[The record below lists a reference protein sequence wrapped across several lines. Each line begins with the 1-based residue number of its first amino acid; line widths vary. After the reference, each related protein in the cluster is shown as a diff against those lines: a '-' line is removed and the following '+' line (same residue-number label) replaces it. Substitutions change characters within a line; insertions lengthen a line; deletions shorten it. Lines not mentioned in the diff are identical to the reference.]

1 MTIRPCLAL
10 CTLLA
15 LGCTPSDDKTD
26 NNENEATTGTDELG
40 TTGTDGTTDTG
51 GDGGLSFVE
60 DAADGV
66 SVVAVEPDRYLGVW
80 YEIASSPSPQQAAC
94 TATQAEY
101 SLLDNGDIKVVNQCN
116 LGSLDGDLNI
126 IVGSASFV
134 DDSYARLLVDFNLG
148 FTAPYNVVELDGSTG
163 DEPYEFAVVSSPGF
177 FLWVLSRTPQMDPE
191 LYDIIVERAVERGLP
206 GDTLIETIHPE

>member
-1 MTIRPCLAL
+1 MMTRTCFAL
-10 CTLLA
+10 CTLMA
-15 LGCTPSDDKTD
+15 LGCAPSDDKND
-26 NNENEATTGTDELG
+26 NTENEATTGTDDLE
-40 TTGTDGTTDTG
+40 TTGTDGTTDTED
-51 GDGGLSFVE
+51 DGVSFVE
-60 DAADGV
+60 DAADGL
-66 SVVAVEPDRYLGVW
+66 SVVAVEPERYLGVW
-80 YEIASSPSPQQAAC
+80 YEIAASPSPQQAAC

-126 IVGSASFV
+126 IEGSASFI

-148 FTAPYNVVELDGSTG
+148 FTAPYNVVELDGTEG
-163 DEPYEFAVVSSPGF
+163 DAPYEFAVVSSPGF

-191 LYDIIVERAVERGLP
+191 LYDLIVERAVERGLP